1 MAYKTS
7 IELAVKGA
15 NDLARLRDRIQDTSK
30 AIDAAN
36 ARIQAFSKNTEGVV
50 RSVNNLNS
58 IVSLAGK
65 NFN

>member
-15 NDLARLRDRIQDTSK
+15 NDIARLRDRIQDTSK

-50 RSVNNLNS
+50 
-58 IVSLAGK
+58 
-65 NFN
+65 